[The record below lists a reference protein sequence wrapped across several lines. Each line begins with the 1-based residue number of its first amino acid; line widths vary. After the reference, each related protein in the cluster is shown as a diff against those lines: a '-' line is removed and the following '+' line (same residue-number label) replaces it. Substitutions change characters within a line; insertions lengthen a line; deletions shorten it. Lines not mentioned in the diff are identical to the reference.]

1 MMRQDYYMDRIDL
14 TDAYYSV
21 PIGFSDFEWMKY
33 KYECM
38 LNGLSSAPRIP
49 AKFLKPVLSTL
60 RKHGHQAMNY
70 LDNSFLVGD
79 KFEKYLS
86 SGRYVDLLSRPGFQM
101 FIGKPVFM
109 PTQKIEYL

>member
-49 AKFLKPVLSTL
+49 AKFLKPVLSAL
-60 RKHGHQAMNY
+60 RKHGHQAINY

-86 SGRYVDLLSRPGFQM
+86 SGRLCR
-101 FIGKPVFM
+101 FIIKTRVSNVYRKTCFYAYS
-109 PTQKIEYL
+109 KN